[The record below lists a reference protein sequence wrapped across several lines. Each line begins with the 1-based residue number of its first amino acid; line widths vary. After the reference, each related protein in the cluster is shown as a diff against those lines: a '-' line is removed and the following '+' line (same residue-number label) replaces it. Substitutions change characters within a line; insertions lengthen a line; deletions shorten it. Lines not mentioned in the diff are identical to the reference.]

1 MDTIIQV
8 PWRRLRARD
17 LNPALVVAIKKELQ
31 LARLDCL
38 VVVHTDNDFAPVFS
52 GSPACKKNKKFR
64 GYKMVVYTAS
74 TRQIDVGDKWLL
86 RAIAAHDG
94 ADQCGGSTFGRKVKN
109 TQTIMKNVPLTLQEV
124 MQVAYWRQ
132 QLQQQYQGQ
141 QQSTEQEGQLE
152 GQCPTSP

>member
-8 PWRRLRARD
+8 PWHRWRARD

-64 GYKMVVYTAS
+64 GYKMVVYAAS
-74 TRQIDVGDKWLL
+74 TRHIAVGDKWLL
-86 RAIAAHDG
+86 RAIAEVDG
-94 ADQCGGSTFGRKVKN
+94 AEAVVANGGRKVKN
-109 TQTIMKNVPLTLQEV
+109 TQNIAKNVPLTLQEV
-124 MQVAYWRQ
+124 MIVAYRRQ
-132 QLQQQYQGQ
+132 QLQKQH
-141 QQSTEQEGQLE
+141 QSTKQE

>member
-31 LARLDCL
+31 LRRLDCP
-38 VVVHTDNDFAPVFS
+38 VVVHTNDGFGPILV
-52 GSPACKKNKKFR
+52 GEPAQKKTKRVR
-64 GYKMVVYTAS
+64 GYKRVVYTSS

-86 RAIAAHDG
+86 RAIAEVDG
-94 ADQCGGSTFGRKVKN
+94 AEAVVANGARKVKN
-109 TQTIMKNVPLTLQEV
+109 TQNIAKNVPLTLQEV
-124 MQVAYWRQ
+124 MIVAYRRQ
-132 QLQQQYQGQ
+132 QLQKQH
-141 QQSTEQEGQLE
+141 QSTKQEGQLE

>member
-1 MDTIIQV
+1 MDAVIIQV
-8 PWRRLRARD
+8 PWHRWRARD

-86 RAIAAHDG
+86 RAIAA
-94 ADQCGGSTFGRKVKN
+94 ADVAANGGRKVKN
-109 TQTIMKNVPLTLQEV
+109 TQNIAKNVPLTLQEV
-124 MQVAYWRQ
+124 MIVAYRRQ
-132 QLQQQYQGQ
+132 QLQKQH
-141 QQSTEQEGQLE
+141 QSTKQEGQLE
-152 GQCPTSP
+152 

>member
-31 LARLDCL
+31 LLRLDCP
-38 VVVHTDNDFAPVFS
+38 VVVHTNAGFEPVLV
-52 GSPACKKNKKFR
+52 GEPAQKKTKRVR
-64 GYKMVVYTAS
+64 GYKRVVYTSS